1 MNRVRCAVPLHVPR
15 PAGPWRGVKEDLAR
29 LGNALVYTTWS
40 EWLPSVLTT
49 PRLRE
54 LLGRDWPRYRRTP
67 DATVRYRFAAARLLI
82 KYTAAAA
89 LATRARTLS
98 SICP

>member
-1 MNRVRCAVPLHVPR
+1 MNRVRCAAPLHVPR
-15 PAGPWRGVKEDLAR
+15 PAGPWRGVQENLAR

-54 LLGRDWPRYRRTP
+54 LLGRDWHRYRRTP
-67 DATVRYRFAAARLLI
+67 DAAVRYRFALPEAPGDDTGDGEDTGDDEVA
-82 KYTAAAA
+82 
-89 LATRARTLS
+89 
-98 SICP
+98 P